1 LFDVNNL
8 TIKVI
13 DVNHIIFW
21 DVIFKFELPLLHNL
35 FSKLFTHC
43 HIIIQQHIF
52 FSTLLLA
59 FICYEFLKL
68 GFSPLFDENNL
79 TFETMQHFLV
89 FKNLYYYYLLVLHH
103 LLLTLLAHHYGIT
116 HLLDIPCFCLLQSD

>member
-1 LFDVNNL
+1 VNNL

-21 DVIFKFELPLLHNL
+21 DVIFKFELLMLHNL
-35 FSKLFTHC
+35 FSKLLARR

-52 FSTLLLA
+52 LVHYYSLSFVMS
-59 FICYEFLKL
+59 FWKL
-68 GFSPLFDENNL
+68 GFSPLLDENNL